1 MRRGIVSLVVLFAA
15 MPALPNNARLRDIA
29 SVEGMRDNQLIGY
42 GLVVGLAGTGDRRQ
56 TVFSAQSLTNMLERM
71 GVSVPPTAIRVMN
84 TAAVMVTGTL
94 PALSRPGNSVDVTVS
109 AIGDAMS
116 LQGGVLLLTSMRG
129 VDGQVYAVAQ
139 GPLVLGGYSASA
151 LGSSKAVN
159 HPTVGRVPNGATVE
173 RSAPTPAPGP
183 QLRWQLHRADFTT
196 ATRIAGVINKSF
208 APRTVAQAETGGS
221 VLVSVPPEYK
231 GREVQFIAAME
242 SLPVDVESPARVVV
256 NERTGTI
263 VIGKDVAISPASIL
277 HGALSVE
284 IQTSYLVSQPAPL
297 SGGTTEIVP
306 QVKVSVGEERA
317 KSVVLPAGAT
327 VENLVKAL
335 GSIGATARDIIAI
348 LQNLKT
354 AGALNA
360 ELEVI

>member
-1 MRRGIVSLVVLFAA
+1 

-71 GVSVPPTAIRVMN
+71 GVSVSPTAIRVTN
-84 TAAVMVTGTL
+84 TAAVMVTAAL
-94 PALSRPGNSVDVTVS
+94 PALSRPGNNVDVTVS
-109 AIGDAMS
+109 AIGDTS
-116 LQGGVLLLTSMRG
+116 NLQGGILLLTSLRG
-129 VDGQVYAVAQ
+129 TDGQVYAVAQ

-151 LGSSKAVN
+151 LGSSKSVN

-173 RSAPTPAPGP
+173 RPAPTPVPGP

-196 ATRIAGVINKSF
+196 ATRIADAINKSF
-208 APRTVAQAETGGS
+208 AKTVAQAETGGA
-221 VLVSVPPEYK
+221 VLVSVPSEYK

-242 SLPVDVESPARVVV
+242 SLAVDAESPARVVV

-263 VIGKDVAISPASIL
+263 VVGKDVAISPVSIM

-284 IQTSYLVSQPAPL
+284 IQTNYLVSQPAPL
-297 SGGTTEIVP
+297 SGGATQVVP
-306 QVKVSVGEERA
+306 QVKVNVGEERA
-317 KSVVLPAGAT
+317 KTVVLPAGAT

-348 LQNLKT
+348 LQNLKA